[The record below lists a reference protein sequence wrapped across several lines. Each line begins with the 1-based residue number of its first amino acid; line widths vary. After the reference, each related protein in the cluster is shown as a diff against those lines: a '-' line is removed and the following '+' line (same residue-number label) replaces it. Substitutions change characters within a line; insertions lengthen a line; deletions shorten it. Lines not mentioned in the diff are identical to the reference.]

1 MEDLG
6 LASRLSALDGT
17 DIVQLPRTL
26 GYGETFRLLFAIAR
40 NEELALSSGTMLI
53 DPVGKPEYLKASCF
67 LIGDNFISGDTWN
80 AGCIVPA
87 KASAEPDLMFKR
99 RVLQEKCVSIFNR
112 SLQCFA
118 LSVMN

>member
-1 MEDLG
+1 MC

-26 GYGETFRLLFAIAR
+26 GYGQTFRLPFAVAR
-40 NEELALSSGTMLI
+40 NEELALSSGTILI

-67 LIGDNFISGDTWN
+67 WIGDHFISGDTRN